1 MSRRTRKKWLKQ
13 HNKYV
18 NPKEVWN
25 LDVTFAEFA
34 IPRLKMLKE
43 NHMGYPGKGEM
54 DTPEKWDAA
63 LDKMINAFELHL
75 KMIDLDDSLEYFDRS
90 GGDGKWKANM
100 NKIEADEAIV
110 KEGLH
115 LFAEWYGSLWD

>member
-1 MSRRTRKKWLKQ
+1 MRRARKKWLKK

-18 NPKEVWN
+18 NPREVWS

-34 IPRLKMLKE
+34 IPRLKMLKATT
-43 NHMGYPGKGEM
+43 HGYPGRGEM

-63 LDKMINAFELHL
+63 LDKMIKAFELHL
-75 KMIDLDDSLEYFDRS
+75 KMVDLDDSLEYFDRS
-90 GGDGKWKANM
+90 GGDGKWVADM
-100 NKIEADEAIV
+100 TKIEADEATV

-115 LFAEWYGSLWD
+115 LFAEWFGHLWD